1 MLKRISALALA
12 LMLMYACAAAGAL
25 NTVAPLEGV
34 AVYPEG
40 AAEETAVYVYRY
52 SYPQVEATD
61 ESAAEA
67 AETINALYQYLVSDA
82 VSFKVPMYGGMMPE
96 GEKAETVIET
106 QVTCSSELWYSV
118 LVRTT
123 TLMMGDASEVYSAQ
137 VFATSTD
144 KPGNVITLPYLLG
157 LLAEDES
164 DTWLQ
169 DRQTEKANE
178 CVRQFVWAALNER
191 AAAGEITL
199 AEEMDYE
206 WFTALFNPEEEFY
219 LDERGEPVFFVQ
231 PGMVCDVSSGLLL
244 FPLTIE
250 EIEDEL

>member
-1 MLKRISALALA
+1 MRKIIILALA
-12 LMLMYACAAAGAL
+12 MTLLCAGAAASPL
-25 NTVAPLEGV
+25 TTVGSLEGV
-34 AVYPEG
+34 TVYPAG
-40 AAEETAVYVYRY
+40 ASEESAVYVYHY
-52 SYPQVEATD
+52 SYPQVEAAD
-61 ESAAEA
+61 EGAREA

-82 VSFKVPMYGGMMPE
+82 ISFKVPMYGEMMPE
-96 GEKAETVIET
+96 GERAETWITSE
-106 QVTCSSELWYSV
+106 VTCATDLWYSV
-118 LVRTT
+118 LVCSRA
-123 TLMMGDASEVYSAQ
+123 LMMGDDSATYSAQ
-137 VFATSTD
+137 VFATATD

-178 CVRQFVWAALNER
+178 CVRQLVWAALGEM
-191 AAAGEITL
+191 AARGEITL
-199 AEEMDYE
+199 AEGLDYE
-206 WFTALFNPEEEFY
+206 WFSALFNPEEEFY

-231 PGMVCDVSSGLLL
+231 PGMVCEAEAGLLR